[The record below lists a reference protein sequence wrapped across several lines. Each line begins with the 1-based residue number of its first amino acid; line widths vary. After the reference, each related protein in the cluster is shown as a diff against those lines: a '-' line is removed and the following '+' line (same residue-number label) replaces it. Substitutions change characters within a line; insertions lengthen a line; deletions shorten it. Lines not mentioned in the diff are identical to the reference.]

1 MPFVMKPT
9 QNNSN
14 RQQKDDIEFS
24 LTADSGIQSRAGST
38 QLSPTSQNSNPYENR
53 ALFPQHQLQS
63 HILSMTPMPTQAPEV
78 SNPIRDS

>member
-1 MPFVMKPT
+1 MPFVIKPT

-14 RQQKDDIEFS
+14 RKQKDDIEFS
-24 LTADSGIQSRAGST
+24 LRADSGIQSPASST

-63 HILSMTPMPTQAPEV
+63 HILSMTPMTTQPPEV